1 MTSNSLLSVAM
12 HGTAGIT
19 GLSSGSFK
27 DNWGPA
33 YQRTSNAGIPDPN
46 GKIYWSFK

>member
-1 MTSNSLLSVAM
+1 MKARSLTSLAV
-12 HGTAGIT
+12 HGTVGIT
-19 GLSSGSFK
+19 GLSVKSFK
-27 DNWGPA
+27 ENWGPA